1 VAFGRG
7 RRISRSHQARPQA
20 VKLPTET
27 GEQALE
33 INELMDDALLMDRLS
48 SLV

>member
-1 VAFGRG
+1 MAFGWG
-7 RRISRSHQARPQA
+7 RRNSCSHQTRLQA
-20 VKLPTET
+20 LELPTKV

-33 INELMDDALLMDRLS
+33 ITELMDDPLLMDRLS